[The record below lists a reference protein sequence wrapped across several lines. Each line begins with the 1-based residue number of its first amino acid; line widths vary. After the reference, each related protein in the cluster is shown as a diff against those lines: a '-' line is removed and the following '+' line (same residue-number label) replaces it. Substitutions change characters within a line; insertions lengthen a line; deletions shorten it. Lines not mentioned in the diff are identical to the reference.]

1 MIVGRDPE
9 RLDAGGV
16 GRAAV
21 ESLAENLSDGVVA
34 PLFWG
39 VVAGLPGILAYKAI
53 NTLDSMVGHRSDRY
67 RAFGW
72 ASARCDDLVNL
83 APGPPH
89 RRPALPRR
97 RQQPAPCGP
106 CCATPAGIARR
117 TPAGP
122 RPRWLRHWGCASPG
136 PRAYGGVM
144 VADAWM
150 GDGRAEVTP
159 ADIRRAV
166 ALAWRVWWL
175 LAASLATAALIA
187 WSR

>member
-1 MIVGRDPE
+1 MPAAS
-9 RLDAGGV
+9 AGP
-16 GRAAV
+16 RWNR
-21 ESLAENLSDGVVA
+21 LAENLSDGVVA

-67 RAFGW
+67 LDFGW

-83 APGPPH
+83 APA
-89 RRPALPRR
+89 RSPAPCSAS
-97 RQQPAPCGP
+97 PAAAAGPCGP

-122 RPRWLRHWGCASPG
+122 RPRWLRHWGCASPA
-136 PRAYGGVM
+136 RAPMAGVM
-144 VADAWM
+144 VDDAWM

-175 LAASLATAALIA
+175 LVASVAAAALIA